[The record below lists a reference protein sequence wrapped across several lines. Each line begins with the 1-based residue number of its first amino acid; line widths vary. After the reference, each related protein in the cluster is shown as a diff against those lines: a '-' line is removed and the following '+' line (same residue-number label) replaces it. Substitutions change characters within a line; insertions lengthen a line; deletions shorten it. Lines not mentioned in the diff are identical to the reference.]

1 MKCRRIIGEPVFS
14 VLPVL
19 PVLEHK
25 GLWRRCAF
33 FYW

>member
-14 VLPVL
+14 VL